1 MSFTPPH
8 ARCSRHTSSARSR
21 MYGSHPICPSEY
33 ASFNVGKRT
42 RTPENR
48 KSESD
53 AIALL
58 NDSVAATATGASDD
72 VAGICDDDPMCMH
85 TTVLVAW
92 HVAKKGSHSPPW
104 IVGSPSFDGISLKQ
118 TAW

>member
-8 ARCSRHTSSARSR
+8 ARCSRQTSSARSR
-21 MYGSHPICPSEY
+21 TYGSHPIWPSEY
-33 ASFNVGKRT
+33 ASFSVGNRT
-42 RTPENR
+42 STPENK

-58 NDSVAATATGASDD
+58 KLNVAATATGASPE

-85 TTVLVAW
+85 TTVLVSW
-92 HVAKKGSHSPPW
+92 HATKKGSQAPEW
-104 IVGSPSFDGISLKQ
+104 IDGSPSLGGISLKH
-118 TAW
+118 